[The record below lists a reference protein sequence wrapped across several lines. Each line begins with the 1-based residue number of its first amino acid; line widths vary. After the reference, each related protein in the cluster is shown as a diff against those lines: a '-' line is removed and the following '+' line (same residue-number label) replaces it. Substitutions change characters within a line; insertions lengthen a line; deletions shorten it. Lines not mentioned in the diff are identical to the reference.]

1 MIKVRNL
8 SKTFPFS
15 LHKSTM
21 KEKLGRLWKREKNQ
35 SFYALQEIN
44 FEVNPGEVIGIV
56 GKNGAGKSTL
66 LKLLSQVILPTS
78 GEIFLRGRVGALLEV
93 GAGFHPELTGRE
105 NIFLSG
111 AILGMRKHEI
121 TRSFDEIV
129 AFAEIE
135 SFLDTP
141 VKKYSSGMFLRLA
154 FSVIAHLQS
163 EILIVDE
170 VLSIG
175 DASFQKKCLA
185 KMREIVLKGNRTLFF
200 VSHQLDLLQSLCP
213 RSLWL
218 NGGRLHL
225 DAPTLVVF
233 SAYNTEL

>member
-1 MIKVRNL
+1 MIKVKNL
-8 SKTFPFS
+8 SKTFPLS

-21 KEKLGRLWKREKNQ
+21 KEKLGQLWKREKNQ
-35 SFYALQEIN
+35 VLYALQEIN
-44 FEVNPGEVIGIV
+44 FEVSPGEVIGII

-78 GEIFLRGRVGALLEV
+78 GEILLRGRVGALLEV

-135 SFLDTP
+135 SFLDIP

-185 KMREIVLKGNRTLFF
+185 KMREVVLQGNRTLFF
-200 VSHQLDLLQSLCP
+200 VSHQLELLQSLCP

-218 NGGRLHL
+218 DGGRLHL
-225 DAPTLVVF
+225 DAPTPIVF
-233 SAYNTEL
+233 PAYNSRY